1 MSKSATASASLPKDS
16 ASQSEDL
23 REIAKLLEAQTRR
36 RDRSKLHRY
45 EPYNKQL
52 KFHADGL
59 VHRERL
65 LMAGNQ
71 LGKTYCGAAEAAYH
85 ATGDYPEWW
94 PGRRW
99 DRPTRGW
106 AGSKTGEVTRD
117 GVQRTLLGEPKDKSQ
132 WGTGMIPG
140 DHIIDWSLRQ
150 GIADCCDSILVRH
163 VSGGTS

>member
-1 MSKSATASASLPKDS
+1 MSKSANASASLPKDS

-36 RDRSKLHRY
+36 RDRTKLHRY

-65 LMAGNQ
+65 LMAGNK

-85 ATGDYPEWW
+85 ATGNYPQWW
-94 PGRRW
+94 PGRI
-99 DRPTRGW
+99 DRR
-106 AGSKTGEVTRD
+106 AD
-117 GVQRTLLGEPKDKSQ
+117 GLARK
-132 WGTGMIPG
+132 
-140 DHIIDWSLRQ
+140 
-150 GIADCCDSILVRH
+150 
-163 VSGGTS
+163 